1 MEVPSPSPAS
11 RAVCALLSQE
21 YISLLTAGARAL
33 PGRPRGIGAR
43 EVRWLEVRWLE
54 VRWLEVRW
62 LEVRWLEVRW
72 LEVRWLEACLRCA

>member
-33 PGRPRGIGAR
+33 PGRPRGIGA
-43 EVRWLEVRWLE
+43 LE